1 MGSDLTVVGATG
13 FVGRLVA
20 EHLATSVSG
29 VTIRLAGRSESK
41 LRQLRDRLGAD
52 WAIHV
57 VDITDAE
64 QVGELVADTRVVAT
78 TAGPYA
84 RYGEPLVAA
93 CARTGTHYADLT
105 GEVLFVRRMI
115 ERYHAAAQRS
125 GARIV
130 HSCGFDSVP
139 SDVSVALA
147 AQAARADGQ
156 GELEWATFL
165 VRAMRGGFSGG
176 TVESMR
182 EQLAVMRADAPQRR
196 IVADPF
202 ALSPDRLGEADT
214 QPPDFAPPS
223 FDSDVNL
230 WTAPFMM
237 APYNTRIVRRSN
249 ALQDWRYGRDLQYR
263 EVVGFRPGL
272 PGAAAALGTSALMA
286 AFGAGMAFAPT
297 RKLLGRVLPEPGAG
311 PGERVR
317 REGYFSIETHA
328 RARGGA
334 RYVSTFGAT
343 GDPGYAATSVMIGQS
358 ALALACD
365 GDRLPSRAGVLTPVT
380 GIGDVLA
387 ERLREQGFRI
397 EVRRRR

>member
-1 MGSDLTVVGATG
+1 M
-13 FVGRLVA
+13 
-20 EHLATSVSG
+20 
-29 VTIRLAGRSESK
+29 
-41 LRQLRDRLGAD
+41 
-52 WAIHV
+52 
-57 VDITDAE
+57 
-64 QVGELVADTRVVAT
+64 ADTRVVAT

-272 PGAAAALGTSALMA
+272 PGAAAALGTSALM
-286 AFGAGMAFAPT
+286 
-297 RKLLGRVLPEPGAG
+297 
-311 PGERVR
+311 R